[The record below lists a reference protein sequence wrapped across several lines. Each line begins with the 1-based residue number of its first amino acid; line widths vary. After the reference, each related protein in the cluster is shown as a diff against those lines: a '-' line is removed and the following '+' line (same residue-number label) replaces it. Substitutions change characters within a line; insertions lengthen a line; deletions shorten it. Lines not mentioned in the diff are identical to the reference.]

1 MNTWFRH
8 YFSPLIH
15 VARACVVDG
24 ERLAQDPHAD
34 GDGLL
39 VLRVAGA
46 VEKEAGHLSAVACGS
61 RLDVLVRNAR
71 VQAVKAVDAQDNMRA
86 IFYLV
91 YLSSRQCQFIYSSL
105 RRIGCFCS
113 KWFPASNTIH
123 GS

>member
-61 RLDVLVRNAR
+61 RLDVSGRGIG
-71 VQAVKAVDAQDNMRA
+71 QERA
-86 IFYLV
+86 GAGG
-91 YLSSRQCQFIYSSL
+91 Q
-105 RRIGCFCS
+105 G
-113 KWFPASNTIH
+113 
-123 GS
+123 G